1 MLYLTLIRNN
11 YFEFYYVK
19 NHMKITM
26 FNADNEDCILVQ
38 LTNYDNS
45 SKNFKN
51 YANAPL
57 KSNIKLIYKIGGIR

>member
-1 MLYLTLIRNN
+1 
-11 YFEFYYVK
+11 
-19 NHMKITM
+19 MKITM